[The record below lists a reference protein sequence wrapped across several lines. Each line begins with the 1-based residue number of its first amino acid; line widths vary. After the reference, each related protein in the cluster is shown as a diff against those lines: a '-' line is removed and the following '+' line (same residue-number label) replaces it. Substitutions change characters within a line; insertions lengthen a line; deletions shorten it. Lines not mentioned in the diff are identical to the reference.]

1 MRHIQIVM
9 SYSRHCWGRAKS
21 VSLSP
26 IALSL
31 WQCNGWNLCSG
42 KPQNRKYFLLAPCRM
57 SRQSPDTIYGSEG
70 KCHGRKL
77 EKQTEWCNGMKNED
91 ICEDNKVEKAR
102 KATVVHFGESWKYD
116 LFLFLIC
123 EQILKGTHLMN
134 ARPTPGK
141 SQLCSFVQS
150 LRYSRAGLLK
160 SWIVTWKA
168 SHTKQRSSSPTSTK
182 YWKITNEK

>member
-26 IALSL
+26 VALSL
-31 WQCNGWNLCSG
+31 WQRNGWNLCSG
-42 KPQNRKYFLLAPCRM
+42 KPQNWKYFLLAPCRM

-91 ICEDNKVEKAR
+91 ICEDNKVEKSTQSNCSSFWRIMKILPFSFPYLWANIER
-102 KATVVHFGESWKYD
+102 NSINECQTHTRQKSAVFFCSIIT
-116 LFLFLIC
+116 LF
-123 EQILKGTHLMN
+123 
-134 ARPTPGK
+134 
-141 SQLCSFVQS
+141 
-150 LRYSRAGLLK
+150 
-160 SWIVTWKA
+160 
-168 SHTKQRSSSPTSTK
+168 
-182 YWKITNEK
+182 

>member
-1 MRHIQIVM
+1 MLLGSGNRRRRAPVPACAPCPLLGHWVTVSSCDVTGTVVEGTKWWWGVQMKLHYLHLPMEETGLEGLSHLKNIIHQLKSEQIVLFPRALSTMRHIQIVM

-26 IALSL
+26 VALSL

-77 EKQTEWCNGMKNED
+77 EKQTE
-91 ICEDNKVEKAR
+91 
-102 KATVVHFGESWKYD
+102 
-116 LFLFLIC
+116 
-123 EQILKGTHLMN
+123 
-134 ARPTPGK
+134 
-141 SQLCSFVQS
+141 
-150 LRYSRAGLLK
+150 
-160 SWIVTWKA
+160 
-168 SHTKQRSSSPTSTK
+168 
-182 YWKITNEK
+182 